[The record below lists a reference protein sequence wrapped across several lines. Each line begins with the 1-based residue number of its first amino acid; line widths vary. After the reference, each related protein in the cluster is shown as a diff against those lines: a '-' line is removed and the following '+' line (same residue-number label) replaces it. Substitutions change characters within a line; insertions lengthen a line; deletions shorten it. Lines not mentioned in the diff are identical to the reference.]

1 MVNRDGYGRGGEEAG
16 MFELFRTNDPVLLSW
31 MQARLAALDVPA
43 QVFDTHAS
51 FMDGN
56 VLAIQRR
63 IMVDEGDLAR
73 ARRVIAEAEE
83 IARGDRDPLD

>member
-1 MVNRDGYGRGGEEAG
+1 VVNRDGYGRGGEEAG
-16 MFELFRTNDPVLLSW
+16 MVELFRTNDPVLLSW

>member
-1 MVNRDGYGRGGEEAG
+1 MI
-16 MFELFRTNDPVLLSW
+16 ELFRTNDPVLLSW
-31 MQARLAALDVPA
+31 MQARLAALEIPA

-63 IMVDEGDLAR
+63 IMVDEADLSR
-73 ARRVIAEAEE
+73 AKRVVTEAEE
-83 IARGDRDPLD
+83 IARGERDPLD

>member
-1 MVNRDGYGRGGEEAG
+1 MV
-16 MFELFRTNDPVLLSW
+16 ELFRTNDPVLLSW

-51 FMDGN
+51 VMDGN

-73 ARRVIAEAEE
+73 AKRVVVEAEE

>member
-1 MVNRDGYGRGGEEAG
+1 MV
-16 MFELFRTNDPVLLSW
+16 ELFRTNDPVLLSW

-43 QVFDTHAS
+43 QVFDMHAS

-63 IMVDEGDLAR
+63 IMVDEADLTR
-73 ARRVIAEAEE
+73 ARRVVIEAEE
-83 IARGDRDPLD
+83 IARGERDPLE